1 MNPRTSPPI
10 TLPLQL
16 AVEGFTVSVR
26 PMRRCR
32 NITLRPASAGGFRCS
47 VPYGLRYSELME
59 VLPGLI
65 ERLKARTVEPESLY
79 GHEWSLMGEDFE
91 IAVAH
96 SPGLN
101 PQRLSAKLTATS
113 PTLRFTITVNPEA
126 DFSDSAFIDAFSR
139 LTRRIGA
146 VVTERCILPEAAE
159 TASRLGL
166 KPKLF
171 KVSPATRRLGS
182 CTSAGVINLSA
193 ICAFLPRDLR
203 HLIIC
208 HELAHLTEMNHSPRF
223 HALVDSYTG
232 GRERELERR
241 LKAFRWPI
249 QR

>member
-1 MNPRTSPPI
+1 M
-10 TLPLQL
+10 PLQL
-16 AVEGFTVSVR
+16 TVEGFTVIVR

-32 NITLRPASAGGFRCS
+32 NITLRRGSAGEFRCS
-47 VPYGLRYSELME
+47 VPYGLNYRELAE

-65 ERLKARTVEPESLY
+65 ERLKARTVEPECLY
-79 GHEWSLMGEDFE
+79 GHDWSLTGEDFE
-91 IAVAH
+91 ITVTH
-96 SPGLN
+96 NPKLN
-101 PQRLSAKLTATS
+101 PQRLSARMTDTS
-113 PTLRFTITVNPEA
+113 PALRFTISVNPEA
-126 DFSDSAFIDAFSR
+126 DFADPAFIDAFSR
-139 LTRRIGA
+139 LTRRVCA
-146 VVTERCILPEAAE
+146 VVTERNILPLAAE
-159 TASRLGL
+159 TALRLGL

-193 ICAFLPRDLR
+193 ICAFLPSDLR
-203 HLIIC
+203 YLIIC